1 MQLTKSSHSVGAAG
15 EKPYHPTHK
24 FEFLDEQA
32 LNCSSLRDHVFGGG
46 EVLVNALTWE
56 QEKE

>member
-24 FEFLDEQA
+24 FEFLEEQA
-32 LNCSSLRDHVFGGG
+32 LNCSSLIDMC
-46 EVLVNALTWE
+46 LVV
-56 QEKE
+56 EKF